1 MRSVH
6 YEARM
11 TLLEEEQEAG
21 NYAMQLASATVLPMT
36 LKAAIELNLLEIIS
50 RAGSGAQ
57 LIPEEIVVQ
66 LPTENPAAVIMV
78 DRILRLLA
86 SYSILTCSVVDD
98 DNGRVRRRYG
108 LALVSWFLT
117 TNKDDGSMAALALM
131 NQDKVLMESWYY
143 LKNSYLGTDPRF
155 NKVFNVAMS
164 NHSTITMK
172 SMLEIY
178 RGFDGLWVLVDVGGG
193 IDANL
198 NMIISKHPS
207 IKGINFDLPHV
218 VADAPSFPG
227 VEHVGGDMFASVPS
241 GNAIFMKWILHDR
254 SDENC
259 LKVLKNCWKPL
270 PEQGKVIV
278 MEGILPGTPETTRK
292 AQGLFHMDLIMLVQT
307 PGGKERTE
315 KDFES
320 LAQGAGFSGFA
331 KLSTSFGL
339 WIMEFTK

>member
-1 MRSVH
+1 MGSVPN
-6 YEARM
+6 EARM
-11 TLLEEEQEAG
+11 TLLEQQQEAY
-21 NYAMQLASATVLPMT
+21 NYAMELASATVLPRT
-36 LKAAIELNLLEIIS
+36 LRTAIELNIFEIIS
-50 RAGSGAQ
+50 RIGSGA
-57 LIPEEIVVQ
+57 
-66 LPTENPAAVIMV
+66 ENPDAAVMV

-108 LALVSWFLT
+108 LARSYGELVLLKELSSAGGNPF
-117 TNKDDGSMAALALM
+117 NKLYGMSLFEYLA
-131 NQDKVLMESWYY
+131 
-143 LKNSYLGTDPRF
+143 TDPRF

-207 IKGINFDLPHV
+207 IKGINFNLPHV

-307 PGGKERTE
+307 PGRKERTE